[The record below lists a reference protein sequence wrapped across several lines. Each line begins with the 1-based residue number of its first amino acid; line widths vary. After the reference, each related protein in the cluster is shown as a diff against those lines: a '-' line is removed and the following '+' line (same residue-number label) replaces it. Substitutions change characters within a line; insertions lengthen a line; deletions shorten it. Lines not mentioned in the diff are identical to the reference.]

1 MKDKLFSVT
10 LVDCDVETFRAGGP
24 GGQNQ
29 NKRDT
34 GVRIRHRAS
43 GAVGEARDQRSQEQN
58 KRAAFRRMAASD
70 PFKAWLH
77 LEIARRTGELKAIER
92 EVIEEL
98 EVVPRQY
105 FKKLVDSEGIWE
117 VRVQFANDIF
127 RLLGFIDG
135 GSLLILTN
143 GFAKKTQKTPP
154 QEIALAI
161 RRKNEYLARRK

>member
-1 MKDKLFSVT
+1 ML
-10 LVDCDVETFRAGGP
+10 
-24 GGQNQ
+24 
-29 NKRDT
+29 
-34 GVRIRHRAS
+34 
-43 GAVGEARDQRSQEQN
+43 
-58 KRAAFRRMAASD
+58 
-70 PFKAWLH
+70 
-77 LEIARRTGELKAIER
+77 

-143 GFAKKTQKTPP
+143 SFAKKTQKTPP